1 MLAAEAQY
9 TFQAQKNRGHKHVQT
24 ALTLHCIASRERE
37 RQRKRGKREKT
48 FTKHYLEGNTHK
60 MKLKLMKLWSSAL
73 IFSHVKSTGILA

>member
-37 RQRKRGKREKT
+37 RKRKRGKREKNIHQTLSRGKYTQNEIEANET
-48 FTKHYLEGNTHK
+48 FH
-60 MKLKLMKLWSSAL
+60 M
-73 IFSHVKSTGILA
+73 